1 MILETHRGIIP
12 QPMGDTPLFVSA
24 PYLMVATQK
33 IRDGLQETKT
43 SFFLSLF
50 VPPARTCMV
59 QTQAF
64 AILGP
69 LLWNQLLPSS
79 ATQTMGRGPI
89 PGRGGL
95 LTGPRI
101 DI

>member
-1 MILETHRGIIP
+1 
-12 QPMGDTPLFVSA
+12 MGDTPLFVSA

-50 VPPARTCMV
+50 VPSARTYMV

-69 LLWNQLLPSS
+69 LLWNQLLPSTPVLLKLW
-79 ATQTMGRGPI
+79 AAARYRAAEACL
-89 PGRGGL
+89 PGRG
-95 LTGPRI
+95 LTSEI
-101 DI
+101 FIL